1 MATRQMKASQQLENI
16 RKVMGDKFMEDIGAD
31 SPAAPCSQF
40 GELPEPTPFN
50 PVSRD
55 YRTGDGRYHITRL
68 LDYAVGPLADLACD
82 DITVRLTIIPAQ
94 EGNAMT
100 ATAILSGASDL
111 TIWQVEADDDGEDV
125 KEVWL
130 DSDSLTLLREILSAN
145 AESCDPQGSQ
155 R

>member
-1 MATRQMKASQQLENI
+1 MKNGQPEHGKSAGWPE
-16 RKVMGDKFMEDIGAD
+16 GEGFPD
-31 SPAAPCSQF
+31 SPCSQF

-50 PVSRD
+50 PVSRN
-55 YRTGDGRYHITRL
+55 YKTGDGRYHVARL
-68 LDYAVGPLADLACD
+68 LDYAVGPIADLACE

-111 TIWQVEADDDGEDV
+111 TIWQVDEDSDGEDV

-130 DSDSLTLLREILSAN
+130 DSDSVALLREIISTI
-145 AESCDPQGSQ
+145 EQPQP
-155 R
+155 

>member
-1 MATRQMKASQQLENI
+1 MSDTPKDEGNAPAK
-16 RKVMGDKFMEDIGAD
+16 D
-31 SPAAPCSQF
+31 SRPAPCSQF

-55 YRTGDGRYHITRL
+55 YQTGDGRYHVARL
-68 LDYAVGPLADLACD
+68 LDCAVGPLTDLACYG
-82 DITVRLTIIPAQ
+82 ITVTLTIIPAQ

-111 TIWQVEADDDGEDV
+111 TLWQVEGDSDGEDV

-130 DSDSLTLLREILSAN
+130 DSDSLALLQNIISENDQADRAGSA
-145 AESCDPQGSQ
+145 ARKP
-155 R
+155 